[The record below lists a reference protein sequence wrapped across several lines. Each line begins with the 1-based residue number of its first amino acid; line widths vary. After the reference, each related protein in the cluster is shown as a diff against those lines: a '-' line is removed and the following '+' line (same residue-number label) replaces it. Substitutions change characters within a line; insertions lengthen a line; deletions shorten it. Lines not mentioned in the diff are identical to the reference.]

1 MSLLVACVRMR
12 VRVREWK
19 RKRERDR
26 ERAEGC
32 RIVNQVEDVQ
42 SGGVNKN
49 CAVAKK
55 CKHNREALKQNNK
68 SKGECSPKVA
78 AIGNRNGSNKKWMT
92 ALKLRR

>member
-1 MSLLVACVRMR
+1 MLLLVACVRMR

-19 RKRERDR
+19 RETERGR

-32 RIVNQVEDVQ
+32 RIVNQAEDVQ

-55 CKHNREALKQNNK
+55 CKHNREALKQNK